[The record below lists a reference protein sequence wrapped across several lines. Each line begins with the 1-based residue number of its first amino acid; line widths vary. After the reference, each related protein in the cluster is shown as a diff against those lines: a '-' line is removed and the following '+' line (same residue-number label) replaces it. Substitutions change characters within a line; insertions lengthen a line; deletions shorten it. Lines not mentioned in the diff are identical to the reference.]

1 MVKITYQP
9 WEEIVIHEAV
19 EYPLVALLDMQTF
32 GIPPGSMGRS
42 LMWANEIAFAYAAM
56 PANDD
61 VVAEQLKGRMHWASV
76 VFATMPT
83 YESAVL
89 LQETGIRVPV
99 VDVSGNPS
107 LYAVARWLREHAA

>member
-19 EYPLVALLDMQTF
+19 EYSLAALLEMQSF
-32 GIPPGSMGRS
+32 GVPPGSLGRS
-42 LMWANEIAFAYAAM
+42 LMWANGVAFTYAAM
-56 PANDD
+56 PASDD

-76 VFATMPT
+76 VFAPMPS

-89 LQETGIRVPV
+89 IQEMNIRIPIT
-99 VDVSGNPS
+99 DVSGNPT
-107 LYAVARWLREHAA
+107 LYAVARWLSERTT